1 MKRSAVERH
10 YWAVWPFIPRS
21 SNWML
26 IRSGCSAA
34 RKAVRVREHL
44 FECVACLER
53 FVAIDDGASGAAR
66 LTLVNNATGTPASR
80 GRYHAG
86 PKTGK
91 VRLAAKNRHDVAVAP

>member
-1 MKRSAVERH
+1 MAIHPTVQQLDAYSLGLLGGAE
-10 YWAVWPFIPRS
+10 
-21 SNWML
+21 
-26 IRSGCSAA
+26 
-34 RKAVRVREHL
+34 AVRVREHL